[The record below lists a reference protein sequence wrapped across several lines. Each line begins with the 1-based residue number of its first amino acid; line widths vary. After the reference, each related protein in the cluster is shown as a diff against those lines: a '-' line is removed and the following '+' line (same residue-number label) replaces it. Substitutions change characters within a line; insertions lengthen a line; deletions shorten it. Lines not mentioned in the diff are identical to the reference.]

1 MAENRIEARTCG
13 EWLRHLILEAKLRTR
28 RRRIAAAAILAAA
41 PCGLS
46 VVHRPP
52 ALFVWN
58 VSPSSPTGLY
68 RVEWN
73 ADVKRGDIVIAR
85 LPERFRE
92 LAARR
97 NYLPAG
103 VPLVK
108 RVAAAAGDRVCANG
122 QAISIDGRIGAKRKQ
137 FDALGRPLPAWQG
150 CVDLGSRDHFL
161 LGENPWSFDGRY
173 FGVTHSSEIVG
184 RAVLMWR
191 E

>member
-1 MAENRIEARTCG
+1 MAENCTEAWTCG
-13 EWLRHLILEAKLRTR
+13 EWLRHRILNRERRTR
-28 RRRIAAAAILAAA
+28 RRRIVAVAVLVAT
-41 PCGLS
+41 PCALS
-46 VVHRPP
+46 AVYRPP

-58 VSPSSPTGLY
+58 VSPSSPKGLY
-68 RVEWN
+68 RVERN
-73 ADVKRGDIVIAR
+73 TEVRRGDIVIAR
-85 LPERFRE
+85 LPERFSK

-97 NYLPAG
+97 NYLPEG

-122 QAISIDGRIGAKRKQ
+122 QAISIDGRIVGKRKK
-137 FDALGRPLPAWQG
+137 FDALGRPLPTWQG
-150 CVDLGSRDHFL
+150 CVDLGSGDYFL

-173 FGVTHSSEIVG
+173 FGVMHSSEIVG

>member
-1 MAENRIEARTCG
+1 MAENCIEAWTCG
-13 EWLRHLILEAKLRTR
+13 EWLRHLILNRERLAR
-28 RRRIAAAAILAAA
+28 RRRIVTVAVLAAT

-58 VSPSSPTGLY
+58 ISASSPKGLY
-68 RVEWN
+68 LVEWN
-73 ADVKRGDIVIAR
+73 ADARRGDIVVAR
-85 LPERFRE
+85 FPERFRE

-97 NYLPAG
+97 NYLPEG

-108 RVAAAAGDRVCANG
+108 RVAAVAGDRVCADG
-122 QAISIDGRIGAKRKQ
+122 QAIIIDGRIAAKRKR
-137 FDALGRPLPAWQG
+137 FDALGRPLPTWRG
-150 CVDLGSRDHFL
+150 CVDLRSRDHFL
-161 LGENPWSFDGRY
+161 LGQNPWSFDGRY

-184 RAVLMWR
+184 RAVLIWH